1 MAKKG
6 LEKPA
11 NIAKIVKAA
20 IPSTKYCKKKKKD
33 LEIEKAKKGNSFHIA
48 RQILVIFFDFCEIC
62 GLLVVLL
69 GML

>member
-20 IPSTKYCKKKKKD
+20 IPSNKYCKKKID
-33 LEIEKAKKGNSFHIA
+33 LEREKAKKGNSFHIA
-48 RQILVIFFDFCEIC
+48 RQILVIFIDFCEIC